1 MTLLS
6 HFNGARI
13 TQVPVRHNARKF
25 GISKYGLERIFKVI
39 YDLISL
45 IYLQRIEINDK
56 DQHRPKKHK
65 SSYIIKAIWTQ
76 KRAYKKKFQTIP
88 NLTIKSR

>member
-1 MTLLS
+1 MNLYGQIHRYMTLLS

-45 IYLQRIEINDK
+45 IYLQGIEFNDK

-65 SSYIIKAIWTQ
+65 SSYIIKANRIQ
-76 KRAYKKKFQTIP
+76 K
-88 NLTIKSR
+88 